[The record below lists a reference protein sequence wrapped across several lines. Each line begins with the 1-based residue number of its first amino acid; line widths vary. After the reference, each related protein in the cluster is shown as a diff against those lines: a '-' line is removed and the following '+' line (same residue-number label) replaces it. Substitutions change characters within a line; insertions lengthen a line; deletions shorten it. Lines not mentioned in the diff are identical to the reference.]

1 MTTFTPVYNLKP
13 TTITKAFILNAL
25 VTTIITV
32 FTITI
37 KKIIETHHLTKNYS
51 EPQKIA
57 IHMFVTFFTSI
68 LLFLFFR
75 FLLGFGGGML
85 MTGNYKTFF

>member
-1 MTTFTPVYNLKP
+1 MTSFTPVYNLKP

-51 EPQKIA
+51 ESYPANKRVFQIK
-57 IHMFVTFFTSI
+57 
-68 LLFLFFR
+68 
-75 FLLGFGGGML
+75 
-85 MTGNYKTFF
+85 K

>member
-57 IHMFVTFFTSI
+57 IHIFVTFFTSI

-85 MTGNYKTFF
+85 MSETYKTFF